1 MTAGLLR
8 RLRPQPLLVL
18 PGAHRPP
25 SYISIDIASAER
37 HTVF

>member
-1 MTAGLLR
+1 MTTGLLR

-18 PGAHRPP
+18 PGAHRRP
-25 SYISIDIASAER
+25 SYNSVDTESAER